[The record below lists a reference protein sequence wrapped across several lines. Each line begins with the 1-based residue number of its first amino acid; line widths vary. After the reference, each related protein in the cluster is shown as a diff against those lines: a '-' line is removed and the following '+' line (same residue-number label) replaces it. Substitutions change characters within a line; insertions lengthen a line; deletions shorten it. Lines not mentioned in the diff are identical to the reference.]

1 MKFEFYHGLPTQA
14 RKIREDVFVKEQGF
28 LEEFDSD
35 DTRAVHI
42 LAFDGSQ
49 AIATCRFFRQENYYL
64 IVRIAVLKDYRGKG
78 VGKEMLEHAENRIVQ
93 LGGKEIRIH
102 AQQSAEEFYKKLDF
116 ISMNVY
122 DYEQDC
128 RHVWMRKSLF

>member
-1 MKFEFYHGLPTQA
+1 
-14 RKIREDVFVKEQGF
+14 
-28 LEEFDSD
+28 
-35 DTRAVHI
+35 
-42 LAFDGSQ
+42 
-49 AIATCRFFRQENYYL
+49 
-64 IVRIAVLKDYRGKG
+64 
-78 VGKEMLEHAENRIVQ
+78 MLEHAENRIVQ